1 MKKCLIVV
9 DYQNDFVIGTLASKN
24 AQAIEK
30 SIVELI
36 EEYKSNGEDIIF
48 TLDTHEQNYMD
59 TQEGHNLPVTH
70 CIKGTSG
77 HELYGQVQSLSK
89 GYKKIEKPAFPSLE
103 LGNYLKNKD
112 YDEINLVGVVSHICV
127 ISNAIIAKAALPEAT
142 INIIKAAVAS
152 EDLET
157 QEACFQVCENGLQ
170 IHIL

>member
-30 SIVELI
+30 NIVDLI
-36 EEYKSNGEDIIF
+36 QEYKNNGDDIIF
-48 TLDTHEQNYMD
+48 TLDTHEKDYMN
-59 TQEGHNLPVTH
+59 TQEGHNLPVAH
-70 CIKGTSG
+70 CIKGTYG
-77 HELYGQVQSLSK
+77 HELYGQVQALST
-89 GYKKIEKPAFPSLE
+89 GYKKIEKPSFPSLE
-103 LGNYLKNKD
+103 LGNYLKNQE
-112 YDEINLVGVVSHICV
+112 YDEINFVGVVSHICV

-152 EDLET
+152 EDIET